1 MRCSFC
7 GKLAIQVKKLLA
19 GPRRAS
25 GRRLHI
31 CDACVGVCNRILG
44 VLPEDAKCWD
54 SVATPELLAGL
65 KPAEASVQGMR
76 DILQQQVEILRKRGI
91 SWAEIGAAMGISRQ
105 AAWERFS

>member
-7 GKLAIQVKKLLA
+7 GKSSGEVKKLLA

-44 VLPEDAKCWD
+44 VLPDEASGWD
-54 SVATPELLAGL
+54 SLATPDLLAGL

-76 DILQQQVEILRKRGI
+76 DVLQQQVEILRKRGI
-91 SWAEIGAAMGISRQ
+91 SWAEIGAAMGMSRQ